1 MAGEGK
7 IAFRLDRV
15 GFGYDGRPVLTDLSL
30 DLAAGRFTGLV
41 GPNGAGKTTLL
52 DLLAGLKRPDRG
64 KVLFRD
70 RDVST
75 MGRLES
81 ARVIGLVPQEFRI
94 TMPFTVRQVTAMG
107 RHPHQDRFSRP
118 GPEDEAAVE
127 AALTALD
134 LLDLAERPVTEL
146 SGGEKQRAAAARALA
161 QEPEVFL
168 LDEPTASLDIRHSL
182 TVLELIAELVAQG
195 RTAVAVMH
203 DLNLAAAYCRELILL
218 KDGRILAAGPTEE
231 VLTRENIAA
240 LYGVA
245 AKVRYDDFVKAPT
258 VLFRPAD

>member
-7 IAFRLDRV
+7 AAFRLDRV
-15 GFGYDGRPVLTDLSL
+15 GFGYDGRPVLHDLSL
-30 DLAAGRFTGLV
+30 ELAAGRFTGLV

-52 DLLAGLKRPDRG
+52 DLLAGLKKPG
-64 KVLFRD
+64 QGTVLFQGRD
-70 RDVST
+70 ASA
-75 MGRLES
+75 MGRLEL
-81 ARVIGLVPQEFRI
+81 ARIIGLVPQEFRVN
-94 TMPFTVRQVTAMG
+94 MPFTVRQVTAMG

-127 AALTALD
+127 AALAALD
-134 LLDLAERPVTEL
+134 LLDLADRPVTEL
-146 SGGEKQRAAAARALA
+146 SGGEKQRAAAARTLA
-161 QEPEVFL
+161 QDPEVFL

-182 TVLELIAELVAQG
+182 TVLKLIADLVARG

-218 KDGRILAAGPTEE
+218 KNGRILAAGPTEK
-231 VLTRENIAA
+231 VLTRDNIAA

-258 VLFRPAD
+258 VFFRPAD